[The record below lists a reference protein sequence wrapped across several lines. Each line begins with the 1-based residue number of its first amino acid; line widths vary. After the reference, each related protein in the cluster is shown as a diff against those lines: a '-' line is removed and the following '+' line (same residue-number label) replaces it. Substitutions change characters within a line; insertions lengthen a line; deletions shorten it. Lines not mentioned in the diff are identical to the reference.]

1 MMFENSRYLQTVL
14 YNRGGEVAVLKNRKR
29 FNFPKSTCTEY
40 QVMEGDSLDY
50 IALKLLGSTRLG
62 WAIMDAN
69 PQYRTELEIK
79 AGDILYIPSYE
90 SVVEIVNV

>member
-29 FNFPKSTCTEY
+29 FNFPTSQCTEY
-40 QVMEGDSLDY
+40 IVKEGDTLDY
-50 IALKLLGSTRLG
+50 IALRKLGNTRLG

-69 PQYRTELEIK
+69 PKYRTELDIK
-79 AGDILYIPSYE
+79 VGDNIYIPP
-90 SVVEIVNV
+90 